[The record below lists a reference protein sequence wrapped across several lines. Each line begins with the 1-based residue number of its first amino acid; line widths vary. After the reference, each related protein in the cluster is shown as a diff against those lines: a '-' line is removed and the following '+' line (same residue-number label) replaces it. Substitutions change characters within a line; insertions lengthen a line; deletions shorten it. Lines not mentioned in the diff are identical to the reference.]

1 MVNYLLKKSY
11 QLKDLK
17 EIKFKD
23 LWGDHGV
30 FTTMWIFDSPPKI
43 LFFKDHISNLIKS
56 TKAYSISKSSLRSDI
71 LRLIKENLDNKIKYN
86 HLLRVALNK
95 NTLSISLRKRV
106 KPKLNFNLKLVNLK
120 RQKPEFKNL
129 KYKEILKHLSK
140 LDNSKSDIGLCHN
153 KKILETGTSNI
164 LFVKDRKI
172 FSPINKFY
180 KGITY
185 KFFKSKIK
193 KIIKKDI
200 LINSLNEF
208 DEIILI
214 GSGKGIASVK
224 TINQINWKRKEF
236 KIYNQLLKHYN
247 SAINNCQ
254 NINKLCEI
262 LIILVCFAIQKQ
274 VV

>member
-43 LFFKDHISNLIKS
+43 LFFKDHINNLIKS
-56 TKAYSISKSSLRSDI
+56 TKAYSIIKSSIKSDI
-71 LRLIKENLDNKIKYN
+71 LRLIEENLDNKIKYN

-95 NTLSISLRKRV
+95 NTLSISLRKRI

-140 LDNSKSDIGLCHN
+140 LDNSKSDIGLCSN

-164 LFVKDRKI
+164 LFVKDKKI

-180 KGITY
+180 KGITF

-200 LINSLNEF
+200 LIDSLNEF

-247 SAINNCQ
+247 SAINNCP
-254 NINKLCEI
+254 KY
-262 LIILVCFAIQKQ
+262 K
-274 VV
+274 